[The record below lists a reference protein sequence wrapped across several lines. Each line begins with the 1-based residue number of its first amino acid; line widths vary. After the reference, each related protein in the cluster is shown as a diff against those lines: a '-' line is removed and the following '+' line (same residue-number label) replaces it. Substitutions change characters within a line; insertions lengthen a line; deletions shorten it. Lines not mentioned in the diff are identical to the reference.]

1 MNFVEAMELLRALVN
16 FCPKTSRIAPKTV
29 LYDAEKEGYMVWV
42 NEDSLKS
49 DYLRFM
55 REIVETRHL
64 RTRNQEG
71 YVVIQSFLARAL
83 FF

>member
-1 MNFVEAMELLRALVN
+1 MNFVDALELIRALVK

-55 REIVETRHL
+55 KEIVETRQL
-64 RTRNQEG
+64 RIRKQEG
-71 YVVIQSFLARAL
+71 YMVIQSF
-83 FF
+83 

>member
-1 MNFVEAMELLRALVN
+1 MELLRALVN

-64 RTRNQEG
+64 RARNQEG

>member
-1 MNFVEAMELLRALVN
+1 MNFVESMELLQALVN
-16 FCPKTSRIAPKTV
+16 FCPETLRIAPKTV

-55 REIVETRHL
+55 KEIVETRQL
-64 RTRNQEG
+64 RIREQEG
-71 YVVIQSFLARAL
+71 YAVIQSF
-83 FF
+83 